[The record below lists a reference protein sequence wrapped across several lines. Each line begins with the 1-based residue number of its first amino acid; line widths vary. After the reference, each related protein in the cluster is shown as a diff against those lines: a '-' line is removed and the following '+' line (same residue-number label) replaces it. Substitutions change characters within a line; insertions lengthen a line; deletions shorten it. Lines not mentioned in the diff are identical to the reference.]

1 MIEFGKTLKAA
12 REAKGL
18 TVEQVADSTRIMTSM
33 IESLEAEDFSKIAA
47 PLYGRGFVKLY
58 CGAVGLD
65 PEPLVAEF
73 MEIYNGNRDLGIKER
88 VPAGMPI
95 PEPPPRTAPSFG
107 EGIQNEE
114 APVEPSTLSD
124 DDGIRLPDMEEPPPA
139 APAELLSH
147 PPENRQPDLFSEPE
161 EPPPPP
167 PQEARPPESQMAN
180 FSRYAPPVRQPEYD
194 AARPPVA
201 RWLILAAAGIVVLTV
216 LFFGLRALYRATSA
230 PRTDDETPPAAETT
244 PAPTAAKPTAAKP
257 AADKPAAAAR
267 QAPKPDTTRVP
278 QKIPSLY
285 VD

>member
-33 IESLEAEDFSKIAA
+33 IENLEAEDFSRIAA

-88 VPAGMPI
+88 VTAAAPI
-95 PEPPPRTAPSFG
+95 PEPPPRTAPSFDD
-107 EGIQNEE
+107 GIQNED
-114 APVEPSTLSD
+114 APVEPSMPLGG
-124 DDGIRLPDMEEPPPA
+124 DGIRLADMEEPPPA
-139 APAELLSH
+139 APMEFLSH
-147 PPENRQPDLFSEPE
+147 PSENRQPDLFSEPE

-167 PQEARPPESQMAN
+167 QQEARTPENPMAN
-180 FSRYAPPVRQPEYD
+180 FSRYAPPVRQQEYEE
-194 AARPPVA
+194 ARPPVA
-201 RWLILAAAGIVVLTV
+201 RWLILAAGAIVVLAV

-230 PRTDDETPPAAETT
+230 PRTDDETPPAAEAV
-244 PAPTAAKPTAAKP
+244 PAPTAAKPAAE
-257 AADKPAAAAR
+257 KPAAAAR
-267 QAPKPDTTRVP
+267 PATQPDTTRVP